1 MRQLRALAQ
10 FLWDFVVGDDWVT
23 AAGVVAA
30 IGLTAL
36 VASGAIAWLIM
47 PLAVALLLTS
57 SVRRAAEAQAG
68 RTRRASSRPDP
79 ARIDR

>member
-1 MRQLRALAQ
+1 MAQ

-36 VASGAIAWLIM
+36 VAPGAITWLIM
-47 PLAVALLLTS
+47 PVAVALLLTH
-57 SVRRAAEAQAG
+57 SVRRAAEA
-68 RTRRASSRPDP
+68 RSRRPLSTRGRPDP
-79 ARIDR
+79 TTIDR